1 MERKQRTTSST
12 NKAAK
17 ETPAPSLPPKPD
29 RTVTI
34 HPRVSL
40 DEDQIVKEVAEQ
52 INQPETSIWG
62 DCASIGLLIILMKR
76 GPNTLGMYGG
86 RWSAKELAQEI
97 RRRVLNELIDFQ
109 YEQGELPGLLRDYMA
124 TLKTLA
130 EQRQQGI
137 LVAPGTSVQQESV
150 PPTEEDELIFNG
162 QGADAASVNQSL
174 GGMGFSRLNLS
185 ALGDETTTE

>member
-1 MERKQRTTSST
+1 MERKQRSSSG
-12 NKAAK
+12 KAAAK
-17 ETPAPSLPPKPD
+17 GTPPPSLPTRPD

-34 HPRVSL
+34 HPRVSV
-40 DEDQIVKEVAEQ
+40 DENQIVKELAEQ
-52 INQPETSIWG
+52 VNQPETTIWG
-62 DCASIGLLIILMKR
+62 DCASIGLLITLMKK

-97 RRRVLNELIDFQ
+97 RRRILNELIDFQ

-137 LVAPGTSVQQESV
+137 LVASALPGQQEAI
-150 PPTEEDELIFNG
+150 PPTEEDELIFSA
-162 QGADAASVNQSL
+162 QGTDADSVNQSL
-174 GGMGFSRLNLS
+174 GGMGFARLNLGTV
-185 ALGDETTTE
+185 GDDTTE